1 MHAGLE
7 NVIRCTN
14 CPACNNKDKNMK
26 LSLEK
31 REENI
36 IIAKNFWLD
45 HDKCEAR
52 FRYAFREGWEKKLAN
67 NYNQAVVNLQSLIK
81 QCSRRGGNTWDLF
94 KSQYNKFLELG
105 HMVLVS
111 KIPGWEKLLDDCPVK
126 GGVFVPVTLAYK
138 ASLSTAL

>member
-1 MHAGLE
+1 MRKKHLPDPEKMEIIDMLNWIDDRMHAGLE

-67 NYNQAVVNLQSLIK
+67 NYNQAVVNLQSLI
-81 QCSRRGGNTWDLF
+81 
-94 KSQYNKFLELG
+94 
-105 HMVLVS
+105 
-111 KIPGWEKLLDDCPVK
+111 
-126 GGVFVPVTLAYK
+126 
-138 ASLSTAL
+138 